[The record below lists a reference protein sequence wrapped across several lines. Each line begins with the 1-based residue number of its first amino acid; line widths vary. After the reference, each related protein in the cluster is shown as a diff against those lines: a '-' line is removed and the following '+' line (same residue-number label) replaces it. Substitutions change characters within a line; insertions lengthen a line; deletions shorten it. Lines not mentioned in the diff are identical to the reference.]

1 MALQWGYKRAFLRC
15 LLLFVVGVVL
25 QCVVGDFDNGFL
37 RYPWGLILAVN
48 YLYLLILLH
57 FQRDKWRWVNR
68 LSDHYASV
76 SALGSMVLITILF
89 GLTRQDVSTEGL
101 VGLLGFSRM
110 TSSWPFNLLLF
121 YFTTTVGLTVVEDLH
136 HWRQRNLAAMM
147 SHVAVFVVLTCGMF
161 GSADKMRVTVNAHL
175 KRPVAEGIDSK
186 GVSQTLPFAITLKE
200 FAMEEYS
207 PKLYLLDTQ
216 QESSSEDFL
225 LVENAAAEGEID
237 GWQLRVERLIDM
249 AGRMPD
255 SDEWREMIHT
265 GAAPAVYLS
274 ATNTATGATYSG
286 WVSCGSH
293 IFEPSYLRLGE
304 RYAVAMP
311 RRDAKRYL
319 SRVDVEQMSG
329 ERKRFDIEV
338 NHPARVGAWR
348 IYQVGYDT
356 ARGRWSSISVLEC
369 VKDGWYSAIH
379 ISLWLMLSAGVVMFV
394 TAGGRSLSR
403 KGNTT
408 LAPKKS
414 VPEMSNS
421 KNGEAK
427 L

>member
-1 MALQWGYKRAFLRC
+1 MRC
-15 LLLFVVGVVL
+15 LLLFAVGIVL

-48 YLYLLILLH
+48 YLYLLVLLH

-76 SALGSMVLITILF
+76 SALGSMVLMTIIF
-89 GLTRQDVSTEGL
+89 GLTRQDASTEGL

-121 YFTTTVGLTVVEDLH
+121 YFTTTVGLAVVDDLH
-136 HWRQRNLAAMM
+136 HWRQRGLAAMM
-147 SHVAVFVVLTCGMF
+147 SHLAVFVVLTCGMF

-175 KRPVAEGIDSK
+175 ERPVAEGIDSK

-200 FAMEEYS
+200 FAMEEYP
-207 PKLYLLDTQ
+207 PKLYLLDTR

-225 LVENAAAEGEID
+225 LVEEATSEGEID
-237 GWQLRVERLIDM
+237 GWQLRVERVIDM

-255 SDEWREMIHT
+255 SEEWIEMVHT
-265 GAAPAVYLS
+265 GAAPAVYLKATNS
-274 ATNTATGATYSG
+274 ATGESYSG

-319 SRVDVEQMSG
+319 SRVDVEQMTG
-329 ERKRFDIEV
+329 ERQRFDVEV
-338 NHPARVGAWR
+338 NHPARIGAWR

-356 ARGRWSSISVLEC
+356 ARGRWSSVSVLEC

-379 ISLWLMLSAGVVMFV
+379 IALWLMLSAGVVMFV

-403 KGNTT
+403 KGGE
-408 LAPKKS
+408 ASASK
-414 VPEMSNS
+414 MSNS
-421 KNGEAK
+421 NKKEAK

>member
-1 MALQWGYKRAFLRC
+1 MRC
-15 LLLFVVGVVL
+15 LLLFAVGIVL

-48 YLYLLILLH
+48 YLYLLVLLH

-76 SALGSMVLITILF
+76 SALGSMVLMTIIF
-89 GLTRQDVSTEGL
+89 GLTRQDASTEGL

-121 YFTTTVGLTVVEDLH
+121 YFTTTVGLAVVDDLH
-136 HWRQRNLAAMM
+136 HWRQRGLAAMM
-147 SHVAVFVVLTCGMF
+147 SHLAVFVVLTCGMF

-175 KRPVAEGIDSK
+175 ERPVAEGIDSK

-200 FAMEEYS
+200 FAMEEYP
-207 PKLYLLDTQ
+207 PKLYLLDTRL
-216 QESSSEDFL
+216 ESSSEDFL
-225 LVENAAAEGEID
+225 LVEETTSEGEID
-237 GWQLRVERLIDM
+237 GWQLRVERVIDM

-255 SDEWREMIHT
+255 SEEWIEMVHT
-265 GAAPAVYLS
+265 GAAPAVYLKT
-274 ATNTATGATYSG
+274 TNPATGESYSG

-319 SRVDVEQMSG
+319 SRVDVEQMTG
-329 ERKRFDIEV
+329 ERQRFDVEV
-338 NHPARVGAWR
+338 NHPARIGAWR

-356 ARGRWSSISVLEC
+356 ARGRWSSVSVLEC

-379 ISLWLMLSAGVVMFV
+379 IALWLMLSAGVVMFI

-403 KGNTT
+403 KGGETS
-408 LAPKKS
+408 ASK
-414 VPEMSNS
+414 MSNS
-421 KNGEAK
+421 NKKEAK

>member
-1 MALQWGYKRAFLRC
+1 MRC
-15 LLLFVVGVVL
+15 LLLFAVGIVL

-48 YLYLLILLH
+48 YLYLLVLLH

-76 SALGSMVLITILF
+76 SALGSMVLMTIIF
-89 GLTRQDVSTEGL
+89 GLTRQDASTEGL

-121 YFTTTVGLTVVEDLH
+121 YFTTTVGLAVVDDLH
-136 HWRQRNLAAMM
+136 HWRQRGLAAMM
-147 SHVAVFVVLTCGMF
+147 SHLAVFVVLTCGMF

-175 KRPVAEGIDSK
+175 ERPVAEGIDSK

-200 FAMEEYS
+200 FAMEEYP
-207 PKLYLLDTQ
+207 PKLYLLDTR

-225 LVENAAAEGEID
+225 LVEEATSEGEID
-237 GWQLRVERLIDM
+237 GWQLRVERVIDM

-255 SDEWREMIHT
+255 SEEWIEMVHT
-265 GAAPAVYLS
+265 GAAPAIYLKTTNS
-274 ATNTATGATYSG
+274 ATGESYSG

-319 SRVDVEQMSG
+319 SRVDVEQMTG
-329 ERKRFDIEV
+329 ERQRFDIEV
-338 NHPARVGAWR
+338 NHPARIGAWR

-356 ARGRWSSISVLEC
+356 ARGRWSSVSVLEC

-379 ISLWLMLSAGVVMFV
+379 IALWLMLSAGVVMFV

-403 KGNTT
+403 KGGE
-408 LAPKKS
+408 ASASK
-414 VPEMSNS
+414 MSNS
-421 KNGEAK
+421 NKKEA
-427 L
+427 

>member
-1 MALQWGYKRAFLRC
+1 MRC

-121 YFTTTVGLTVVEDLH
+121 YFTTTVGLTVVDDLH

-175 KRPVAEGIDSK
+175 ERPVAEGIDSK

-207 PKLYLLDTQ
+207 PKLYLLDTH

-225 LVENAAAEGEID
+225 LVEDAAAKGEID

>member
-1 MALQWGYKRAFLRC
+1 MRC
-15 LLLFVVGVVL
+15 LLLFAVGIVL
-25 QCVVGDFDNGFL
+25 QCVVGDLDNGFL

-48 YLYLLILLH
+48 YLYLLVLLH

-76 SALGSMVLITILF
+76 SALGSMVLMTIIF
-89 GLTRQDVSTEGL
+89 GLMRQDASTEGL

-121 YFTTTVGLTVVEDLH
+121 YFTTTVGLAVVDDLH
-136 HWRQRNLAAMM
+136 HWRQRGLAAMM
-147 SHVAVFVVLTCGMF
+147 SHLAVFVVLTCGMF

-175 KRPVAEGIDSK
+175 EHPVAEGIDSK

-200 FAMEEYS
+200 FAMEEYP
-207 PKLYLLDTQ
+207 PKLYLLDTR

-225 LVENAAAEGEID
+225 LVEETTSECEID
-237 GWQLRVERLIDM
+237 GWQLRVERVIDM

-255 SDEWREMIHT
+255 SEEWLEMVHT
-265 GAAPAVYLS
+265 GAAPAVYLKV
-274 ATNTATGATYSG
+274 TNPATGESYSG

-329 ERKRFDIEV
+329 ERERFDIEV
-338 NHPARVGAWR
+338 NHPARIGAWR

-356 ARGRWSSISVLEC
+356 ARGRWSSVSVLEC

-379 ISLWLMLSAGVVMFV
+379 IALWLMLSAGVVMFV

-403 KGNTT
+403 KGGETS
-408 LAPKKS
+408 ASK
-414 VPEMSNS
+414 MSNS
-421 KNGEAK
+421 NKKEAK

>member
-1 MALQWGYKRAFLRC
+1 MRC
-15 LLLFVVGVVL
+15 LLLFVVGIVL

-48 YLYLLILLH
+48 YLYLLVLLH

-76 SALGSMVLITILF
+76 SALGSMVLMTIIF
-89 GLTRQDVSTEGL
+89 GLTRQDASTEGV

-121 YFTTTVGLTVVEDLH
+121 YFTTTLGLAVVDDLH
-136 HWRQRNLAAMM
+136 HWRQRGLAAMM
-147 SHVAVFVVLTCGMF
+147 SHLAVFVVLTCGMF

-175 KRPVAEGIDSK
+175 ERPVAEGIDSK

-200 FAMEEYS
+200 FAMEEYP
-207 PKLYLLDTQ
+207 PKLYLLDTR

-225 LVENAAAEGEID
+225 LVEETTSEGEID
-237 GWQLRVERLIDM
+237 GWQLRVERVIDM

-255 SDEWREMIHT
+255 SEEWLEMVHT
-265 GAAPAVYLS
+265 GAAPAIYLK
-274 ATNTATGATYSG
+274 ATNPATGESYSG

-329 ERKRFDIEV
+329 ERERFDIEV
-338 NHPARVGAWR
+338 NHPARIGAWR

-356 ARGRWSSISVLEC
+356 ARGRWSSVSVLEC

-379 ISLWLMLSAGVVMFV
+379 IALWLMLSAGVVMFV

-403 KGNTT
+403 KGGETS
-408 LAPKKS
+408 ASK
-414 VPEMSNS
+414 MSNS
-421 KNGEAK
+421 NKKEAK

>member
-1 MALQWGYKRAFLRC
+1 MRC
-15 LLLFVVGVVL
+15 LLLFVVGIVL

-48 YLYLLILLH
+48 YLYLLVLLH
-57 FQRDKWRWVNR
+57 FQRDKWRWVYR

-76 SALGSMVLITILF
+76 SALGSMVLITIIF
-89 GLTRQDVSTEGL
+89 GLTRQDASTEGF

-121 YFTTTVGLTVVEDLH
+121 YFTTTVGLAVVDDLH
-136 HWRQRNLAAMM
+136 HWRQRGLAAMM
-147 SHVAVFVVLTCGMF
+147 SHLAVFVVLTCGMF

-175 KRPVAEGIDSK
+175 ERPVAEGIDSE

-200 FAMEEYS
+200 FAMEEYP
-207 PKLYLLDTQ
+207 PKLYLLDTRL
-216 QESSSEDFL
+216 ESSSEDFL
-225 LVENAAAEGEID
+225 LVEETTSEGEID
-237 GWQLRVERLIDM
+237 GWQLRVERVIDM

-255 SDEWREMIHT
+255 SEEWLEMVHT
-265 GAAPAVYLS
+265 GAAPAIYLK
-274 ATNTATGATYSG
+274 ATNPATGESYSG

-319 SRVDVEQMSG
+319 SRVDVEQMTG
-329 ERKRFDIEV
+329 ERQRFDVEV
-338 NHPARVGAWR
+338 NHPARIGAWR

-356 ARGRWSSISVLEC
+356 ARGRWSSVSVLEC

-379 ISLWLMLSAGVVMFV
+379 IALWLMLSAGVVMFV

-403 KGNTT
+403 KGGETS
-408 LAPKKS
+408 ASK
-414 VPEMSNS
+414 MSNS
-421 KNGEAK
+421 NKKEAK

>member
-1 MALQWGYKRAFLRC
+1 MRC
-15 LLLFVVGVVL
+15 LLLFAVGIVL

-48 YLYLLILLH
+48 YLYLLVLLH

-76 SALGSMVLITILF
+76 SALGSMVLMTIIF
-89 GLTRQDVSTEGL
+89 GLTRQDASTEGL

-121 YFTTTVGLTVVEDLH
+121 YFTTTVGLAVVDDLH
-136 HWRQRNLAAMM
+136 HWRQRGLAAMM
-147 SHVAVFVVLTCGMF
+147 SHLAVFVVLTCGMF

-175 KRPVAEGIDSK
+175 ERPVAEGIDSK

-200 FAMEEYS
+200 FAMEEYP
-207 PKLYLLDTQ
+207 PKLYLLDTRL
-216 QESSSEDFL
+216 ESSSEDFL
-225 LVENAAAEGEID
+225 LVEETTSEGEID
-237 GWQLRVERLIDM
+237 GWQLRVERVIDM

-255 SDEWREMIHT
+255 SEEWIEMVHT
-265 GAAPAVYLS
+265 GAAPAVYLKVTNS
-274 ATNTATGATYSG
+274 ATGESYSG

-319 SRVDVEQMSG
+319 SRVDVEQMTG
-329 ERKRFDIEV
+329 ERQRFDVEV
-338 NHPARVGAWR
+338 NHPARIGAWR

-356 ARGRWSSISVLEC
+356 ARGRWSSVSVLEC

-379 ISLWLMLSAGVVMFV
+379 IALWLMLSAGVVMFV

-403 KGNTT
+403 KGGETS
-408 LAPKKS
+408 ASK
-414 VPEMSNS
+414 MSNS
-421 KNGEAK
+421 NKKEAK

>member
-1 MALQWGYKRAFLRC
+1 MRC
-15 LLLFVVGVVL
+15 LLLFAVGIVL

-48 YLYLLILLH
+48 YLYLLVLLH

-76 SALGSMVLITILF
+76 SALGSMVLMTIIF
-89 GLTRQDVSTEGL
+89 GLTRQDASTEGV

-121 YFTTTVGLTVVEDLH
+121 YFTTTVGLAVVDDLH
-136 HWRQRNLAAMM
+136 HWRQRGLAAMM
-147 SHVAVFVVLTCGMF
+147 SHLAVFVVLTCGMF

-175 KRPVAEGIDSK
+175 ERPVAEGIDSK

-200 FAMEEYS
+200 FAMEEYP
-207 PKLYLLDTQ
+207 PKLYLLDTR

-225 LVENAAAEGEID
+225 LVEETTSEGEID
-237 GWQLRVERLIDM
+237 GWQLRVERVIDM

-255 SDEWREMIHT
+255 SEEWIEMVHT
-265 GAAPAVYLS
+265 GAAPAIYLK
-274 ATNTATGATYSG
+274 ATNPATGESYSG

-329 ERKRFDIEV
+329 ERERFDIEV
-338 NHPARVGAWR
+338 NHPARIGAWR

-356 ARGRWSSISVLEC
+356 ARGRWSSVSVLEC

-379 ISLWLMLSAGVVMFV
+379 IALWLMLSAGVVMFV

-403 KGNTT
+403 KGGE
-408 LAPKKS
+408 ASASK
-414 VPEMSNS
+414 MSNS
-421 KNGEAK
+421 NKKEAK

>member
-1 MALQWGYKRAFLRC
+1 MALSWGYKRAFIRC
-15 LLLFVVGVVL
+15 LLLFVVGIVL

-37 RYPWGLILAVN
+37 RYPWGLIFAVN

-57 FQRDKWRWVNR
+57 SQRSKWRWVNH

-76 SALGSMVLITILF
+76 SALGSMVIMTILF
-89 GLTRQDVSTEGL
+89 GLTRQDASTEGL

-121 YFTTTVGLTVVEDLH
+121 YFTTTVGLAVVDDLH
-136 HWRQRNLAAMM
+136 HWRQRGLAAMM

-161 GSADKMRVTVNAHL
+161 GSADKMRITVNAHL
-175 KRPVAEGIDSK
+175 ERPTVEGVDAM

-200 FAMEEYS
+200 FVMEEYP
-207 PKLYLLDTQ
+207 PKLYLLDTKM
-216 QESSSEDFL
+216 ESSSEDFL
-225 LVENAAAEGEID
+225 SVDDAKAEGKID
-237 GWQLRVERLIDM
+237 GWHLAVERSLDM

-255 SDEWREMIHT
+255 SEEWIEMVHT
-265 GAAPAVYLS
+265 GATPAVYLKATNS
-274 ATNTATGATYSG
+274 ATGESYSG

-304 RYAVAMP
+304 RYAIAMP

-338 NHPARVGAWR
+338 NHPARIGAWR

-356 ARGRWSSISVLEC
+356 ARGRWSSVSVLEC

-379 ISLWLMLSAGVVMFV
+379 IALWLMLSAGVVMFV
-394 TAGGRSLSR
+394 TAGGRSFAKRGKSASAPE
-403 KGNTT
+403 KCDSQQKKTT
-408 LAPKKS
+408 L
-414 VPEMSNS
+414 
-421 KNGEAK
+421 
-427 L
+427 

>member
-1 MALQWGYKRAFLRC
+1 MRC

-25 QCVVGDFDNGFL
+25 QCVVGDLDNGFL

-57 FQRDKWRWVNR
+57 SQRSKWRWVNH

-76 SALGSMVLITILF
+76 SALGSMVLMTIIF
-89 GLTRQDVSTEGL
+89 GLTRQDASTEGL

-110 TSSWPFNLLLF
+110 TSSWPFNLLLL
-121 YFTTTVGLTVVEDLH
+121 YFTTTVGLAVVDDLH
-136 HWRQRNLAAMM
+136 HWRQRGLAAMM

-175 KRPVAEGIDSK
+175 ERPTVEGVDAT

-200 FAMEEYS
+200 FAMEEYP
-207 PKLYLLDTQ
+207 PKLYLLDTR

-225 LVENAAAEGEID
+225 LVEEATSEGEID
-237 GWQLRVERLIDM
+237 GWKLRVERVVDM

-274 ATNTATGATYSG
+274 ATHLTTGASYSG

-329 ERKRFDIEV
+329 ERKRFDVEV

-356 ARGRWSSISVLEC
+356 ARGRWSSVSVLEC

-379 ISLWLMLSAGVVMFV
+379 IALWLMLSAGVVMFV

-403 KGNTT
+403 KGGE
-408 LAPKKS
+408 ASASK
-414 VPEMSNS
+414 MSNS
-421 KNGEAK
+421 NNKEGK

>member
-1 MALQWGYKRAFLRC
+1 MRC
-15 LLLFVVGVVL
+15 LLLFVVGIVL

-48 YLYLLILLH
+48 YLYLLVLLH

-76 SALGSMVLITILF
+76 SALGSMVLMTIIF
-89 GLTRQDVSTEGL
+89 GLMRQDASTEGL

-121 YFTTTVGLTVVEDLH
+121 YFTTTVGLAVVDDLH
-136 HWRQRNLAAMM
+136 HWRQRGLAAMM
-147 SHVAVFVVLTCGMF
+147 SHLAVFVVLTCGMF

-175 KRPVAEGIDSK
+175 EHPVAEGIDSK

-200 FAMEEYS
+200 FAMEEYP
-207 PKLYLLDTQ
+207 PKLYLLDTR

-225 LVENAAAEGEID
+225 LVEETTSEGEID
-237 GWQLRVERLIDM
+237 GWQLRVERVIDM

-255 SDEWREMIHT
+255 SEEWIEMVHT
-265 GAAPAVYLS
+265 GAAPAIYLK
-274 ATNTATGATYSG
+274 ATNPATGESYSG

-329 ERKRFDIEV
+329 ERQRFDIEV
-338 NHPARVGAWR
+338 NHPARIGAWR

-356 ARGRWSSISVLEC
+356 ARGRWSSVSVLEC

-379 ISLWLMLSAGVVMFV
+379 IALWLMLSAGVVMFV

-403 KGNTT
+403 KGGE
-408 LAPKKS
+408 ASASK
-414 VPEMSNS
+414 MSNS
-421 KNGEAK
+421 NNKEAK

>member
-1 MALQWGYKRAFLRC
+1 MRC

-175 KRPVAEGIDSK
+175 ERPVAEGIDSK

-225 LVENAAAEGEID
+225 LVEDAAAEGEID

-421 KNGEAK
+421 KNREAK

>member
-37 RYPWGLILAVN
+37 RYPLGLILAVN

-76 SALGSMVLITILF
+76 SALGSMVLITIIF
-89 GLTRQDVSTEGL
+89 GLTRQDTSTEGL

-121 YFTTTVGLTVVEDLH
+121 YFTTTIGLSVVDDLH
-136 HWRQRNLAAMM
+136 HWRHRKMAAMM
-147 SHVAVFVVLTCGMF
+147 SHLAVFVVLTCGMF

-175 KRPVAEGIDSK
+175 ERPVAEGVDAN
-186 GVSQTLPFAITLKE
+186 GVSHALPFAITLKE
-200 FAMEEYS
+200 FAMEEYP
-207 PKLYLLDTQ
+207 PKLYLLDTR

-225 LVENAAAEGEID
+225 LVEDVAAEAEID

-249 AGRMPD
+249 AGRTPD

-265 GAAPAVYLS
+265 GAAPAVYLT
-274 ATNTATGATYSG
+274 ATNSATGATYSG

-293 IFEPSYLRLGE
+293 IFEPSYVRLGE
-304 RYAVAMP
+304 RYAIAMP

-319 SRVDVEQMSG
+319 SKVDIEQMSG
-329 ERKRFDIEV
+329 ERERFDIEV
-338 NHPARVGAWR
+338 NHPARIGAWR

-369 VKDGWYSAIH
+369 VKDGWYSAIN
-379 ISLWLMLSAGVVMFV
+379 IALWLMLSAGVVMFV
-394 TAGGRSLSR
+394 TAGGRSLVR
-403 KGNTT
+403 KG
-408 LAPKKS
+408 ADESKS
-414 VPEMSNS
+414 QLSNS
-421 KNGEAK
+421 KDKEVK

>member
-1 MALQWGYKRAFLRC
+1 MRC
-15 LLLFVVGVVL
+15 LLLFAVGIVL

-48 YLYLLILLH
+48 YLYLLVLLH

-76 SALGSMVLITILF
+76 SALGSMVLMTIIF
-89 GLTRQDVSTEGL
+89 GLTRQDASTEGL

-121 YFTTTVGLTVVEDLH
+121 YFTTTVGLAVVDDLH
-136 HWRQRNLAAMM
+136 HWRQRGLAAMM
-147 SHVAVFVVLTCGMF
+147 SHLAVFVVLTCGMF
-161 GSADKMRVTVNAHL
+161 GSADKMRVTVNAHFE
-175 KRPVAEGIDSK
+175 RPVAEGIDSK

-200 FAMEEYS
+200 FAMEEYP
-207 PKLYLLDTQ
+207 PKLYLLDTR

-225 LVENAAAEGEID
+225 LVEETTSEGEID
-237 GWQLRVERLIDM
+237 GWQLRVERVIDM

-255 SDEWREMIHT
+255 SEEWLEMVHT
-265 GAAPAVYLS
+265 GAAPAIYLK
-274 ATNTATGATYSG
+274 ATNPATGESYSG

-319 SRVDVEQMSG
+319 SRVDVEQMTG
-329 ERKRFDIEV
+329 ERQRFDVEV
-338 NHPARVGAWR
+338 NHPARIGAWR

-356 ARGRWSSISVLEC
+356 ARGRWSSVSVLEC

-379 ISLWLMLSAGVVMFV
+379 IALWLMLSAGVVMFV

-403 KGNTT
+403 KGGETS
-408 LAPKKS
+408 ASKR
-414 VPEMSNS
+414 SNS
-421 KNGEAK
+421 NKKEAK

>member
-1 MALQWGYKRAFLRC
+1 MRC
-15 LLLFVVGVVL
+15 LLLFVVGIVL

-48 YLYLLILLH
+48 YLYLLVLLH

-76 SALGSMVLITILF
+76 SALGSMVLMTIIF
-89 GLTRQDVSTEGL
+89 GLTRQDASTEGV

-110 TSSWPFNLLLF
+110 TSSWPFNLLLL
-121 YFTTTVGLTVVEDLH
+121 YFTTTVGLAVVDDLH
-136 HWRQRNLAAMM
+136 HWRQRGLAAMM
-147 SHVAVFVVLTCGMF
+147 SHLAVFVVLTCGMF
-161 GSADKMRVTVNAHL
+161 GSADKMRITVNAHL
-175 KRPVAEGIDSK
+175 ERPVAEGIDSK

-200 FAMEEYS
+200 FAMEEYP
-207 PKLYLLDTQ
+207 PKLYLLDTR

-225 LVENAAAEGEID
+225 LVEETTSEGEID
-237 GWQLRVERLIDM
+237 GWQLRVERVIDM

-255 SDEWREMIHT
+255 SEEWIEMVHT
-265 GAAPAVYLS
+265 GAAPAIYLK
-274 ATNTATGATYSG
+274 ATNPATGESYSG

-319 SRVDVEQMSG
+319 SRVNVEQMSG
-329 ERKRFDIEV
+329 ERQRFDIEV
-338 NHPARVGAWR
+338 NHPARIGAWR

-356 ARGRWSSISVLEC
+356 ARGRWSSVSVLEC

-379 ISLWLMLSAGVVMFV
+379 IALWLMLSAGVVMFV

-403 KGNTT
+403 RGGETSASK
-408 LAPKKS
+408 
-414 VPEMSNS
+414 MSNS
-421 KNGEAK
+421 NKKEAK

>member
-1 MALQWGYKRAFLRC
+1 MTLQWGYKRAFMRC

-25 QCVVGDFDNGFL
+25 QCVVGDLDNSFL

-48 YLYLLILLH
+48 YLYLLVLLH
-57 FQRDKWRWVNR
+57 FQRDKWRWVYR

-76 SALGSMVLITILF
+76 SALGSMVLMTIIF
-89 GLTRQDVSTEGL
+89 GLTRQDASIEGL
-101 VGLLGFSRM
+101 IGLLGFSRM

-121 YFTTTVGLTVVEDLH
+121 YFTTTVGLAVVDDLH
-136 HWRQRNLAAMM
+136 HWRQRGLAAMM
-147 SHVAVFVVLTCGMF
+147 SHLAVFVVLTCGMF

-175 KRPVAEGIDSK
+175 ERPVAEGIDSK

-200 FAMEEYS
+200 FAMEEYP
-207 PKLYLLDTQ
+207 PKLYLLDTR

-225 LVENAAAEGEID
+225 LVEETTSEGEID
-237 GWQLRVERLIDM
+237 GWQLRVERVIDM

-255 SDEWREMIHT
+255 SEEWIEMVHT
-265 GAAPAVYLS
+265 GAAPAVYLMAINS
-274 ATNTATGATYSG
+274 ATGESYSG

-319 SRVDVEQMSG
+319 SRVDVEQMTG
-329 ERKRFDIEV
+329 ERERFDIEV
-338 NHPARVGAWR
+338 NHPARIGAWR

-356 ARGRWSSISVLEC
+356 ARGRWSSVSVLEC

-379 ISLWLMLSAGVVMFV
+379 IALWLMLSAGVVMFV

-403 KGNTT
+403 KGGETS
-408 LAPKKS
+408 ASK
-414 VPEMSNS
+414 MSNS
-421 KNGEAK
+421 NKKEGK

>member
-1 MALQWGYKRAFLRC
+1 MRC
-15 LLLFVVGVVL
+15 LLLFVVGIVL
-25 QCVVGDFDNGFL
+25 QCVVGDFDNSFL

-48 YLYLLILLH
+48 YLYLLVLLH

-76 SALGSMVLITILF
+76 SALGSMVLMTIIF
-89 GLTRQDVSTEGL
+89 GLTRQDASTEGL

-121 YFTTTVGLTVVEDLH
+121 YFTTTVGLAVVDDLH
-136 HWRQRNLAAMM
+136 HWRQRGLAAMM
-147 SHVAVFVVLTCGMF
+147 SHLAVFVVLTCGMF
-161 GSADKMRVTVNAHL
+161 GSADKMRITVNAHL
-175 KRPVAEGIDSK
+175 ERPVAEGIDSK

-200 FAMEEYS
+200 FAMEEYP
-207 PKLYLLDTQ
+207 PKLYLLDTR

-225 LVENAAAEGEID
+225 LVEEATSEGEID
-237 GWQLRVERLIDM
+237 GWKLRVERVIDM

-255 SDEWREMIHT
+255 SEEWIEMVHT
-265 GAAPAVYLS
+265 GAAPAIYLK
-274 ATNTATGATYSG
+274 ATNPVTGESYSG

-329 ERKRFDIEV
+329 ERERFDIEV
-338 NHPARVGAWR
+338 NHPARIGAWR

-356 ARGRWSSISVLEC
+356 ARGRWSSVSVLEC

-379 ISLWLMLSAGVVMFV
+379 IALWLMLSAGVVMFI

-403 KGNTT
+403 KGGETS
-408 LAPKKS
+408 ASK
-414 VPEMSNS
+414 MSNS
-421 KNGEAK
+421 NKKEAK

>member
-1 MALQWGYKRAFLRC
+1 MRC
-15 LLLFVVGVVL
+15 LLLFVVGIVL

-48 YLYLLILLH
+48 YLYLLVLLH

-76 SALGSMVLITILF
+76 SALGSMVLMAIIF
-89 GLTRQDVSTEGL
+89 GLTRQDASTEGV

-121 YFTTTVGLTVVEDLH
+121 YFTTTLGLAVVDDLH
-136 HWRQRNLAAMM
+136 HWRQRGLAAMM
-147 SHVAVFVVLTCGMF
+147 SHLAVFVVLTCGMF

-175 KRPVAEGIDSK
+175 ERPVAEGIDSK

-200 FAMEEYS
+200 FAMEEYP
-207 PKLYLLDTQ
+207 PKLYLLDTR

-225 LVENAAAEGEID
+225 LVEETTSEGEID
-237 GWQLRVERLIDM
+237 GWQLRVERVIDM

-255 SDEWREMIHT
+255 SEEWLEMVHT
-265 GAAPAVYLS
+265 GAAPAIYLK
-274 ATNTATGATYSG
+274 ATNPATGESYSG

-329 ERKRFDIEV
+329 ERERFDIEV
-338 NHPARVGAWR
+338 NHPARIGAWR

-356 ARGRWSSISVLEC
+356 ARGRWSSVSVLEC

-379 ISLWLMLSAGVVMFV
+379 IALWLMLSAGVVMFV

-403 KGNTT
+403 KGGETS
-408 LAPKKS
+408 ASK
-414 VPEMSNS
+414 MSNS
-421 KNGEAK
+421 NKKEAK

>member
-1 MALQWGYKRAFLRC
+1 MRC
-15 LLLFVVGVVL
+15 LLLFAVGIVL

-48 YLYLLILLH
+48 YLYLLVLLH

-76 SALGSMVLITILF
+76 SALGSMVLMTIIF
-89 GLTRQDVSTEGL
+89 GLTRQDASTEGV

-121 YFTTTVGLTVVEDLH
+121 YFTTTVGLAVVDDLH
-136 HWRQRNLAAMM
+136 HWRQRGLAAMM
-147 SHVAVFVVLTCGMF
+147 SHLAVFVVLTCGMF

-175 KRPVAEGIDSK
+175 ERPVAEGIDSK

-200 FAMEEYS
+200 FAMEEYP
-207 PKLYLLDTQ
+207 PKLYLLDTR

-225 LVENAAAEGEID
+225 LVEETTSEGEID
-237 GWQLRVERLIDM
+237 GWQLRVERVIDM

-255 SDEWREMIHT
+255 SEEWLEMVHT
-265 GAAPAVYLS
+265 GAAPAIYLK
-274 ATNTATGATYSG
+274 ATNPATGESYSG

-319 SRVDVEQMSG
+319 SRVDVELLSG
-329 ERKRFDIEV
+329 ERERFDIEV
-338 NHPARVGAWR
+338 NHPARIGAWR

-356 ARGRWSSISVLEC
+356 ARGRWSSVSVLEC

-379 ISLWLMLSAGVVMFV
+379 IALWLMLSAGVVMFV

-403 KGNTT
+403 KGGETS
-408 LAPKKS
+408 ASK
-414 VPEMSNS
+414 MSNS
-421 KNGEAK
+421 NKKEAK

>member
-1 MALQWGYKRAFLRC
+1 MRC
-15 LLLFVVGVVL
+15 LLLFVVGIVL

-48 YLYLLILLH
+48 YLYLLVLLH

-76 SALGSMVLITILF
+76 SALGSMVLMTIIF
-89 GLTRQDVSTEGL
+89 GLTRQDASTEGL

-121 YFTTTVGLTVVEDLH
+121 YFTTTVGLAVVDDLH
-136 HWRQRNLAAMM
+136 HWRQRGLAAMM
-147 SHVAVFVVLTCGMF
+147 SHLAVFVVLTCGMF

-175 KRPVAEGIDSK
+175 ERPVAEGIDSK

-200 FAMEEYS
+200 FAMEEYP
-207 PKLYLLDTQ
+207 PKLYLLDTR

-225 LVENAAAEGEID
+225 LVEETTSEGEID
-237 GWQLRVERLIDM
+237 GWQLRVERVIDM

-255 SDEWREMIHT
+255 SEEWLEMVHT
-265 GAAPAVYLS
+265 GAAPAIYLK
-274 ATNTATGATYSG
+274 ATNPATGESYSG

-319 SRVDVEQMSG
+319 SRVDIERMSG
-329 ERKRFDIEV
+329 ERERFDVEV
-338 NHPARVGAWR
+338 NHPARIGAWR

-356 ARGRWSSISVLEC
+356 ARGRWSSVSVLEC

-379 ISLWLMLSAGVVMFV
+379 IALWLMLSAGVVMFV

-403 KGNTT
+403 KGGETS
-408 LAPKKS
+408 ASK
-414 VPEMSNS
+414 MSNS
-421 KNGEAK
+421 NKKEAK

>member
-175 KRPVAEGIDSK
+175 ERPVAEGIDSK

-225 LVENAAAEGEID
+225 LVEDAAAKGEID

-421 KNGEAK
+421 KNREAK

>member
-1 MALQWGYKRAFLRC
+1 MRC

-121 YFTTTVGLTVVEDLH
+121 YFTTTVGLTVVDDLH

-175 KRPVAEGIDSK
+175 ERPVAEGIDSK

-225 LVENAAAEGEID
+225 LVEDAAAEGEID

-421 KNGEAK
+421 KNREAK

>member
-175 KRPVAEGIDSK
+175 ERPVAEGIDSK

-225 LVENAAAEGEID
+225 LVEDAAAEGEID

-421 KNGEAK
+421 KNREAK

>member
-1 MALQWGYKRAFLRC
+1 MTLPWGYKLAFLRC

-76 SALGSMVLITILF
+76 SALGSMVLITIVF
-89 GLTRQDVSTEGL
+89 GLTRQDTATEGL
-101 VGLLGFSRM
+101 IGLMGFSRM

-121 YFTTTVGLTVVEDLH
+121 YFTTTVGLAVVDDLH
-136 HWRQRNLAAMM
+136 HWRHRKMAAMM

-175 KRPVAEGIDSK
+175 ERPVAEGIDSK

-200 FAMEEYS
+200 FAMEEYP
-207 PKLYLLDTQ
+207 PKLYLLDTR
-216 QESSSEDFL
+216 QESSSEEFL
-225 LVENAAAEGEID
+225 LVEDATVIGEID

-265 GAAPAVYLS
+265 GAAPAVYLT
-274 ATNTATGATYSG
+274 ATHSSTGATYSG

-304 RYAVAMP
+304 RYAIAMP

-319 SRVDVEQMSG
+319 SCIDVEQMSG
-329 ERKRFDIEV
+329 EHERFDIEV
-338 NHPARVGAWR
+338 NHPARIGAWR

-369 VKDGWYSAIH
+369 VKDGWYSAIQ
-379 ISLWLMLSAGVVMFV
+379 IALWLMLSAGVVMFV
-394 TAGGRSLSR
+394 TAGGRSLTR
-403 KGNTT
+403 KGDT
-408 LAPKKS
+408 LSNPQKSNPKNK
-414 VPEMSNS
+414 
-421 KNGEAK
+421 EAK